1 MGVGSWSLVRGLGHT
16 EIEEAELALEM
27 LEELLLSLLLS
38 ESGWG
43 GEGARF
49 ARRPAAVGL
58 DVVVGLDAVVGL
70 DGVVGL
76 GVVVGLDGVVS
87 LVPGVGCGVA
97 VTAGVCWP
105 HCWAS
110 DAAVDARCSPK

>member
-1 MGVGSWSLVRGLGHT
+1 VGVGSWSLVRGLGHT
-16 EIEEAELALEM
+16 EIEEAELALEL

-38 ESGWG
+38 GSGWG

-49 ARRPAAVGL
+49 ARVPVAVGL
-58 DVVVGLDAVVGL
+58 DVVVGLHVVVGL

-76 GVVVGLDGVVS
+76 GVVVGLDVVS

>member
-43 GEGARF
+43 GEGAQF

-58 DVVVGLDAVVGL
+58 DVVVGL

-87 LVPGVGCGVA
+87 LVPGLGCGVA